1 MADNKQDDEILGKA
15 YDSKLM
21 KRLLTYIKPYKKYVI
36 IAILLNIFVASLGP
50 LRPYLTKV
58 AIDDYIVHANYHGL
72 MIIALLLFGSL
83 ILQAVVPVSY
93 THLDVYKRQ

>member
-58 AIDDYIVHANYHGL
+58 AIDDYIVHSNYDGL
-72 MIIALLLFGSL
+72 KIIALLLFASL
-83 ILQAVVPVSY
+83 LMQAVV
-93 THLDVYKRQ
+93 Q

>member
-50 LRPYLTKV
+50 ESPGRIGYCVQTERKE
-58 AIDDYIVHANYHGL
+58 
-72 MIIALLLFGSL
+72 
-83 ILQAVVPVSY
+83 
-93 THLDVYKRQ
+93 KRR

>member
-36 IAILLNIFVASLGP
+36 IAILLNIFGTPPPAA
-50 LRPYLTKV
+50 R
-58 AIDDYIVHANYHGL
+58 
-72 MIIALLLFGSL
+72 
-83 ILQAVVPVSY
+83 AVPGEF
-93 THLDVYKRQ
+93 LK